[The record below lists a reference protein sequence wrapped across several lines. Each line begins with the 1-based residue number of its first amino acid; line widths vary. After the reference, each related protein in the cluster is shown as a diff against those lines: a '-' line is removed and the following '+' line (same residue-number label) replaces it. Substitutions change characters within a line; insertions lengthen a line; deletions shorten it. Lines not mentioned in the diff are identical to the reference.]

1 MNLNIVQK
9 PILNWKYVELPH
21 MTAVSPLVSGILF
34 LGFLVIYLVYQV
46 FTSPKARYP
55 PGPRPYPIIGNLL
68 DVPPKYQEKVFAN
81 LAKKYGA
88 FFFKF
93 SIHSKNSSDNNT

>member
-1 MNLNIVQK
+1 
-9 PILNWKYVELPH
+9 
-21 MTAVSPLVSGILF
+21 MTAVSPVVSGILF